1 MKNKR
6 CNNILS
12 LALILIMV
20 LVVSNPILKLSAQES
35 NYQNYF
41 LSSEEEHNLY
51 IEKIEDG
58 EKVSSRT
65 NQKTFSYTATAYLDD
80 TPFFKYTVT
89 ITFTYGIP
97 TTNGHIAQI
106 TSASAQIIDVY
117 DYLPYNPDRN
127 GIGITCTTGDPAI
140 ARITFPF
147 YNKTTGAYAGY
158 ILDNVVCNATG
169 TYN

>member
-6 CNNILS
+6 YNNILS
-12 LALILIMV
+12 LTLILIMV
-20 LVVSNPILKLSAQES
+20 LCVSNPFLKLNAQES
-35 NYQNYF
+35 NYQDYF

-51 IEKIEDG
+51 IEKVVDNEN
-58 EKVSSRT
+58 VSSRT
-65 NQKTFSYTATAYLDD
+65 SQKTFSYEATAYFDD
-80 TPFFKYTVT
+80 KAFFKYTVT

-106 TSASAQIIDVY
+106 TSASAQIIEVY
-117 DYLPYNPDRN
+117 DYLPYYPDRN
-127 GIGITCTTGDPAI
+127 GIGITCTNGDPAV

-147 YNKTTGAYAGY
+147 YNKTTGAYAGT